1 MLQSMKQPREERY
14 AVDVPVRLADGAG
27 VARNLSTSGIYFET
41 DLALRTGA
49 SIRFTVQLDDS
60 PAGPMRLQCEAEIV
74 RVEEKDGRLGV
85 GARILDMK
93 FEHAQAAA

>member
-1 MLQSMKQPREERY
+1 MKQPREERY
-14 AVDVPVRLADGAG
+14 AVELPVSLAEGAG

-41 DLALRTGA
+41 ELVLRAGA
-49 SIRFTVQLDDS
+49 SVRFTMQLDHS

-74 RVEEKDGRLGV
+74 RVVEKDGRLGV